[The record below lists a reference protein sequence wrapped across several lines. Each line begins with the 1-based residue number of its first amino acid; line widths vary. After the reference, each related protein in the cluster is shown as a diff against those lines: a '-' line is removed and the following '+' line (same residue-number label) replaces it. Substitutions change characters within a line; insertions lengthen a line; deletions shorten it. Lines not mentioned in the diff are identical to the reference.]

1 MTGGMFADQAVTLDL
16 DFPAARDQF
25 LLLTHGNRLDGM
37 SQDAYADGLA
47 GQLRVGPLGGV
58 PGISKLV
65 RVSLLDPV
73 RRDDSVLVPL
83 RWEATG
89 FMGRL
94 FPVLD
99 ANLMLGKDDQ
109 GRGILRIA
117 GVYRPPLGGLGEE
130 LDQIVLRRVAS
141 ATIRSLLRRIAAL
154 LADRAGE
161 PPGPNAPAGSKG
173 SGDTLPGPPNGT
185 ASGRAAGR
193 PHS

>member
-1 MTGGMFADQAVTLDL
+1 MTEGMFADQAVTLDL

-47 GQLRVGPLGGV
+47 GQIRVGPLGGV
-58 PGISKLV
+58 PGMSKLV
-65 RVSLLDPV
+65 QVSLLDPV
-73 RRDDSVLVPL
+73 PHDDSVLVPM

-89 FMGRL
+89 LMGRL

-99 ANLMLGKDDQ
+99 ANLMLGRDDGGQ
-109 GRGILRIA
+109 AVLRIA

-154 LADRAGE
+154 LGDQADE
-161 PPGPNAPAGSKG
+161 PSGRGAPAGRPA
-173 SGDTLPGPPNGT
+173 SGDIPPEP
-185 ASGRAAGR
+185 S
-193 PHS
+193 

>member
-1 MTGGMFADQAVTLDL
+1 MFADQAVTLDL
-16 DFPAARDQF
+16 DFPVARDQF

-47 GQLRVGPLGGV
+47 GQIRVGPLGGL
-58 PGISKLV
+58 PGMSKLV

-73 RRDDSVLVPL
+73 PHDDSVLVPL

-89 FMGRL
+89 LMGRL

-99 ANLMLGKDDQ
+99 ANLMLGEDDQ
-109 GRGILRIA
+109 GRGILRIV

-154 LADRAGE
+154 LTDRAGE
-161 PPGPNAPAGSKG
+161 SPGRDVPAGAKG
-173 SGDTLPGPPNGT
+173 SGDALPGLPSGT

-193 PHS
+193 PRS

>member
-1 MTGGMFADQAVTLDL
+1 MFADQVVTLDL
-16 DFPAARDQF
+16 GFPAARDQF
-25 LLLTHGNRLDGM
+25 LLLMHGNRLDGM

-47 GQLRVGPLGGV
+47 GQIRVGPLGGV

-65 RVSLLDPV
+65 RVSVLDPV

-89 FMGRL
+89 RMGRL

-154 LADRAGE
+154 LTDRAGE
-161 PPGPNAPAGSKG
+161 PPGSGPPAGSKG
-173 SGDTLPGPPNGT
+173 SGGTLPGLPSGM

-193 PHS
+193 PRF

>member
-16 DFPAARDQF
+16 DFPVARDQF

-47 GQLRVGPLGGV
+47 GQIRVGPLGGL
-58 PGISKLV
+58 PGMSKLV

-73 RRDDSVLVPL
+73 PHDDSVLVPL

-89 FMGRL
+89 LMGRL

-99 ANLMLGKDDQ
+99 ANLMLGEDDQ
-109 GRGILRIA
+109 GRGILRIV

-154 LADRAGE
+154 LTDRAGE
-161 PPGPNAPAGSKG
+161 SPGRDVPAGAKG
-173 SGDTLPGPPNGT
+173 SGDALPGLPSGT

-193 PHS
+193 PRS

>member
-16 DFPAARDQF
+16 DFPAAKDEF

-37 SQDAYADGLA
+37 SQDAYAEGLA
-47 GQLRVGPLGGV
+47 GQIRVGPLGSV

-65 RVSLLDPV
+65 KVSLLDPV
-73 RRDDSVLVPL
+73 RRDDSVLVPM

-89 FMGRL
+89 PVGRL

-99 ANLMLGKDDQ
+99 ANLMLGQDDQ
-109 GRGILRIA
+109 GRGVLRLS

-154 LADRAGE
+154 LADQASE
-161 PPGPNAPAGSKG
+161 PAG
-173 SGDTLPGPPNGT
+173 
-185 ASGRAAGR
+185 
-193 PHS
+193 

>member
-1 MTGGMFADQAVTLDL
+1 MFADQAVTLDL

-47 GQLRVGPLGGV
+47 GQIRVGPLGGV

-89 FMGRL
+89 LMGRL

-109 GRGILRIA
+109 GRAVLRIA

-141 ATIRSLLRRIAAL
+141 ATMRSLLRRIAAL
-154 LADRAGE
+154 VAR
-161 PPGPNAPAGSKG
+161 PPGELAGSG
-173 SGDTLPGPPNGT
+173 VPDPGLAPRDALPELP
-185 ASGRAAGR
+185 
-193 PHS
+193 

>member
-1 MTGGMFADQAVTLDL
+1 MFADQAVTLDL

-25 LLLTHGNRLDGM
+25 LQLTHGNRLDGM
-37 SQDAYADGLA
+37 SRDAYADGLA
-47 GQLRVGPLGGV
+47 GQIRVGPLGGV

-89 FMGRL
+89 LMGRL

-109 GRGILRIA
+109 GRGVLRIA

-141 ATIRSLLRRIAAL
+141 ATIRSLLQRIAAL
-154 LADRAGE
+154 LAGRAGE
-161 PPGPNAPAGSKG
+161 PPGQDAPDGTKG
-173 SGDTLPGPPNGT
+173 SGDTLPGLPSGT

-193 PHS
+193 SLS

>member
-16 DFPAARDQF
+16 DFPVAREQF

-47 GQLRVGPLGGV
+47 GQIRVGPLGGL
-58 PGISKLV
+58 PGMSKLV

-73 RRDDSVLVPL
+73 PHDDSVLVPL

-89 FMGRL
+89 LMGRL

-99 ANLMLGKDDQ
+99 ANLMLGEDDQ

-130 LDQIVLRRVAS
+130 LDQIVLRRVAT

-154 LADRAGE
+154 LTDRAGE
-161 PPGPNAPAGSKG
+161 SPGRDVPAGAKG
-173 SGDTLPGPPNGT
+173 SGDALPGLPSGT

-193 PHS
+193 PRS

>member
-1 MTGGMFADQAVTLDL
+1 MFADQAVTLDL
-16 DFPAARDQF
+16 GFPAARDRF

-47 GQLRVGPLGGV
+47 GQIRVGPLGGV
-58 PGISKLV
+58 PGMSKLV

-73 RRDDSVLVPL
+73 RHDDSVLVPL

-89 FMGRL
+89 LMGRL

-99 ANLMLGKDDQ
+99 ANLMLGQDDE

-117 GVYRPPLGGLGEE
+117 GVYRPPLAGLGEE

-141 ATIRSLLRRIAAL
+141 ATIRSLLRRIAGL

-161 PPGPNAPAGSKG
+161 PSGRGAPARTPG
-173 SGDTLPGPPNGT
+173 SGEILPELP
-185 ASGRAAGR
+185 
-193 PHS
+193 

>member
-1 MTGGMFADQAVTLDL
+1 MFADQAVTLDL
-16 DFPAARDQF
+16 DFPVARDQF

-47 GQLRVGPLGGV
+47 GQIRVGPLGGV

-89 FMGRL
+89 LMGRL

-109 GRGILRIA
+109 GRGILRIV

-161 PPGPNAPAGSKG
+161 PPGRDAPARTEGP
-173 SGDTLPGPPNGT
+173 GDTLPGPPSGT

-193 PHS
+193 PRS

>member
-16 DFPAARDQF
+16 DFPVARDQF

-47 GQLRVGPLGGV
+47 GQIRVGPLGGV
-58 PGISKLV
+58 PGMSKLV

-73 RRDDSVLVPL
+73 PHDESVLVPL

-89 FMGRL
+89 LMGRL

-99 ANLMLGKDDQ
+99 ANLMLGQDDR

-117 GVYRPPLGGLGEE
+117 GVYRPPMGGLGEE
-130 LDQIVLRRVAS
+130 LDQIVLRRVAL

-161 PPGPNAPAGSKG
+161 SPGQDAPDGTQG
-173 SGDTLPGPPNGT
+173 SGDPLPGLPSGT

-193 PHS
+193 PRS

>member
-1 MTGGMFADQAVTLDL
+1 MFADQAVTLDL
-16 DFPAARDQF
+16 GFPAARDQF
-25 LLLTHGNRLDGM
+25 LLLTHGNRLEGM

-47 GQLRVGPLGGV
+47 GQIRVGPLGGV

-89 FMGRL
+89 LMGRL

-99 ANLMLGKDDQ
+99 ANLMLGKDDH

-130 LDQIVLRRVAS
+130 LDQIVLRRIAS
-141 ATIRSLLRRIAAL
+141 ATIGSLLRRIAAL

-161 PPGPNAPAGSKG
+161 PPGRDAPAGPKG
-173 SGDTLPGPPNGT
+173 SGHNLPGLPNGT

-193 PHS
+193 PRS

>member
-1 MTGGMFADQAVTLDL
+1 MFADQAVTLDL
-16 DFPAARDQF
+16 EFPAARDRF

-37 SQDAYADGLA
+37 SQDAYADGLG
-47 GQLRVGPLGGV
+47 GQIRVGPLGGV

-65 RVSLLDPV
+65 RVSVLDPV

-89 FMGRL
+89 RMGRL

-99 ANLMLGKDDQ
+99 ANLMLGMDDQ

-154 LADRAGE
+154 LTDRAGE
-161 PPGPNAPAGSKG
+161 PPGSGAPAGSKG
-173 SGDTLPGPPNGT
+173 SGGTLPGLPNGM

-193 PHS
+193 PRF

>member
-1 MTGGMFADQAVTLDL
+1 MFADQAVTLDL
-16 DFPAARDQF
+16 DFSAARDQF
-25 LLLTHGNRLDGM
+25 LLLTHGNRLDGL

-47 GQLRVGPLGGV
+47 GQIRVGPLGGV
-58 PGISKLV
+58 PGMSKLV
-65 RVSLLDPV
+65 QVSLLDPV
-73 RRDDSVLVPL
+73 RHDESVLVPL

-89 FMGRL
+89 LMGRL

-99 ANLMLGKDDQ
+99 ANLMLGKDDK
-109 GRGILRIA
+109 GRVILHIA

-161 PPGPNAPAGSKG
+161 PPGRDAPAGAQE
-173 SGDTLPGPPNGT
+173 SGDAQPGRPNGT

-193 PHS
+193 PRS

>member
-1 MTGGMFADQAVTLDL
+1 MFADQAVTLDL

-25 LLLTHGNRLDGM
+25 LLLTQGNRLDGM

-47 GQLRVGPLGGV
+47 GQIRVGPLGGV

-73 RRDDSVLVPL
+73 RRDDSVLVPSPPS
-83 RWEATG
+83 ATG
-89 FMGRL
+89 LMGRL

-109 GRGILRIA
+109 GRGVLRIA

-154 LADRAGE
+154 LTDRAGE
-161 PPGPNAPAGSKG
+161 SPGRDVPAGAKG
-173 SGDTLPGPPNGT
+173 SGDALPGLPSGT

-193 PHS
+193 PRS

>member
-1 MTGGMFADQAVTLDL
+1 MFADQAVTLDL

-25 LLLTHGNRLDGM
+25 LLLARGDRLDGM
-37 SQDAYADGLA
+37 SRDAYADGLA
-47 GQLRVGPLGGV
+47 GQIRVGPLGGL
-58 PGISKLV
+58 PGMSKLV

-73 RRDDSVLVPL
+73 RRDDNVLVPM

-89 FMGRL
+89 LMGRL

-99 ANLMLGKDDQ
+99 ANLMLCGDAE
-109 GRGILRIA
+109 GRGVLRIA

-130 LDQIVLRRVAS
+130 LDQIVLGRVAS

-161 PPGPNAPAGSKG
+161 RPGRDAPAGPKG
-173 SGDTLPGPPNGT
+173 SRG
-185 ASGRAAGR
+185 
-193 PHS
+193 HSVRNA

>member
-1 MTGGMFADQAVTLDL
+1 MFADQAVTLDL
-16 DFPAARDQF
+16 DFPAAKDEF

-37 SQDAYADGLA
+37 SQDAYAEGLA
-47 GQLRVGPLGGV
+47 GQIRVGPLGSV

-65 RVSLLDPV
+65 QVSLLDPV
-73 RRDDSVLVPL
+73 RRDDSVLVPM

-89 FMGRL
+89 PVGRL

-99 ANLMLGKDDQ
+99 ANLMLGQDDQ
-109 GRGILRIA
+109 GRGVLRLS

-154 LADRAGE
+154 LADPGE
-161 PPGPNAPAGSKG
+161 
-173 SGDTLPGPPNGT
+173 
-185 ASGRAAGR
+185 
-193 PHS
+193 

>member
-1 MTGGMFADQAVTLDL
+1 MFADQAVTLDL
-16 DFPAARDQF
+16 DFPVARDQF

-47 GQLRVGPLGGV
+47 GQIRVGPLGGL
-58 PGISKLV
+58 PGMSKLV

-73 RRDDSVLVPL
+73 PHDDSVLVPL

-89 FMGRL
+89 LMGRL

-99 ANLMLGKDDQ
+99 ANLMLGEDDQ
-109 GRGILRIA
+109 GRGILRIV

-154 LADRAGE
+154 LTDRAGE
-161 PPGPNAPAGSKG
+161 SPGQDAPDGTKG
-173 SGDTLPGPPNGT
+173 SGDTLPGLPSGT

-193 PHS
+193 SLS

>member
-1 MTGGMFADQAVTLDL
+1 MFADQAVTLGL
-16 DFPAARDQF
+16 DFPVARDQF

-47 GQLRVGPLGGV
+47 GQIRVGPLGGL
-58 PGISKLV
+58 PGMSKLV

-73 RRDDSVLVPL
+73 PHDDSVLVPL

-89 FMGRL
+89 LMGRL

-99 ANLMLGKDDQ
+99 ANLMLGEDDQ
-109 GRGILRIA
+109 GRGILRIV

-154 LADRAGE
+154 LTDRAGE
-161 PPGPNAPAGSKG
+161 SPGRDVPAGAKG
-173 SGDTLPGPPNGT
+173 SGDALPGLPSGT

-193 PHS
+193 PRS

>member
-1 MTGGMFADQAVTLDL
+1 MFADQAVTLDL

-25 LLLTHGNRLDGM
+25 LLLTHANRLDGM
-37 SQDAYADGLA
+37 SQDAYADGL
-47 GQLRVGPLGGV
+47 GGEIRVGPLGGV

-73 RRDDSVLVPL
+73 RRDASVLVPI

-89 FMGRL
+89 VMGRL

-99 ANLMLGKDDQ
+99 ANLMLAKDDE
-109 GRGILRIA
+109 GRGVLRIA

-141 ATIRSLLRRIAAL
+141 ATLRSLLRRIAAL
-154 LADRAGE
+154 LADPAGE
-161 PPGPNAPAGSKG
+161 PSSQRAPG
-173 SGDTLPGPPNGT
+173 SG
-185 ASGRAAGR
+185 
-193 PHS
+193 

>member
-1 MTGGMFADQAVTLDL
+1 MTRGMFADQAVTLDL

-25 LLLTHGNRLDGM
+25 LLLTHGSRLDGM

-47 GQLRVGPLGGV
+47 GQIRVGPLGGV

-65 RVSLLDPV
+65 QVSLLDPV
-73 RRDDSVLVPL
+73 CRDDSVLVPL

-89 FMGRL
+89 LMGRL

-99 ANLMLGKDDQ
+99 ANLMLSKDDR
-109 GRGILRIA
+109 GRGILRVA

-161 PPGPNAPAGSKG
+161 PPGRDAPAGIKG
-173 SGDTLPGPPNGT
+173 PGESFARN
-185 ASGRAAGR
+185 A
-193 PHS
+193 